1 MSECEHKW
9 KIIKKFKVKTKP
21 IMGMMGKETT
31 DTCYHLQCEKCG
43 DLKSRVA
50 VGWDEEEKS

>member
-9 KIIKKFKVKTKP
+9 KILKKFKVK
-21 IMGMMGKETT
+21 GKDWMRRETE

-43 DLKSRVA
+43 LIKSSVA
-50 VGWDEEEKS
+50 VGWDSEGK